1 VKLSVFADG
10 MILYV
15 ENPTDTTRKLLDF
28 INEFSKLA
36 GYKINTQKSLAFL
49 YTNSKRSEREI
60 KGTVPFTITSKRVEY
75 LAVSLPK
82 ETEALH
88 SENCDMLMEEGE
100 ENTNRWKDRS
110 CSWTGRVSIVKM
122 TVLPK
127 AIYRF
132 IAAPIRLPVAFVTER
147 EQKQFNLYGNTKRRQ
162 TTKEVLRKTD
172 GIG

>member
-1 VKLSVFADG
+1 
-10 MILYV
+10 M
-15 ENPTDTTRKLLDF
+15 
-28 INEFSKLA
+28 
-36 GYKINTQKSLAFL
+36 
-49 YTNSKRSEREI
+49 
-60 KGTVPFTITSKRVEY
+60 EY

-88 SENCDMLMEEGE
+88 SENCDMLMQEGV
-100 ENTNRWKDRS
+100 ENTSRWKDRS

-122 TVLPK
+122 PVLPK
-127 AIYRF
+127 AIYRL

-147 EQKQFNLYGNTKRRQ
+147 EQKQFNLYGNTKRPQ